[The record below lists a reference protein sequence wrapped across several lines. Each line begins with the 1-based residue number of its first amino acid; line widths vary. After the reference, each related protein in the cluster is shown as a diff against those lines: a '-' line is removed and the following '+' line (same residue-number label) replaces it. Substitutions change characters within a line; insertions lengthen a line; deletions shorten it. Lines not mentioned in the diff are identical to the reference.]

1 MSATVCHAQT
11 FWGATG
17 RDGAASDNGGDEW
30 TNSLYVHHA
39 YCILSVASRILARLV
54 TGNSFDT
61 VGKFVDWVPVLC
73 LLARNLSLFNRIDA
87 VNIDDQS
94 DVMYEPSHV
103 DTSHGYCFIS
113 LTLVQSGGVDLVGS
127 VSASKISY
135 PSIFV
140 SMRFVPYGLGV
151 ITLALIRTLTLPLTP
166 NSKTLTPNSNIN
178 TKKWRYDKK
187 SSTLTRLL
195 QLTQLS
201 VLFKCV
207 THSSKF

>member
-1 MSATVCHAQT
+1 M
-11 FWGATG
+11 
-17 RDGAASDNGGDEW
+17 
-30 TNSLYVHHA
+30 
-39 YCILSVASRILARLV
+39 

-178 TKKWRYDKK
+178 TKK
-187 SSTLTRLL
+187 
-195 QLTQLS
+195 
-201 VLFKCV
+201 
-207 THSSKF
+207 